1 MNICRKKYIRNCLLS
16 GEQIAQIE
24 VTIIKPSPQNEI
36 PPNNR
41 RLPLPPL
48 LTSANKR
55 RAWMFGQAQG
65 TQSILQGLD
74 RLTKHLKPIIT
85 QNHRGNDSHHI
96 KGTQYLRVPHNIILD
111 VCITRY
117 HMFGLQG
124 YQWYHKGV
132 TGGITLKSQG

>member
-1 MNICRKKYIRNCLLS
+1 MPEKYIRNCLLS

-41 RLPLPPL
+41 RLPLPRL
-48 LTSANKR
+48 LTSANKH

-85 QNHRGNDSHHI
+85 PNHGVMTVTIS
-96 KGTQYLRVPHNIILD
+96 KAHNISGYYTIL
-111 VCITRY
+111 
-117 HMFGLQG
+117 F
-124 YQWYHKGV
+124 
-132 TGGITLKSQG
+132 